1 MSNSSGGISC
11 AIGCWLVG
19 AVLGLVAFVM
29 LMLFGEYTFIQA
41 VFMGGIVF
49 FIAGAALSWLMC
61 RPLPALGEIDA
72 SRAGQAPTAGGIETA
87 TPAVAAKPTATAAAA
102 ATATTVS
109 EPVAETPAPKPAA
122 KPKAAPKKPAAKK
135 SAPKRAAAKAD
146 APTVKPP
153 ADAKKKAAKPVSASG
168 KPELL
173 KKARAG
179 GPDDL
184 KQIKGVGP
192 KLEGLLHSMGVFH
205 FDQIGSW
212 RKKEV
217 EWVDENLE
225 GFKGRVSRDEW
236 VKQAKV
242 LAKGGQTEFS
252 KKVKKGGVY

>member
-11 AIGCWLVG
+11 AIGCWLIG
-19 AVLGLVAFVM
+19 AVFGLIAFVM

-41 VFMGGIVF
+41 VFMGAIVF
-49 FIAGAALSWLMC
+49 FIAGATLSWLMC
-61 RPLPALGEIDA
+61 RPLPALGDIDA
-72 SRAGQAPTAGGIETA
+72 NRSGQAPTSGGIETA
-87 TPAVAAKPTATAAAA
+87 TPAIAAKSTATIKTVAD
-102 ATATTVS
+102 ATVLS
-109 EPVAETPAPKPAA
+109 EPATKRPAPKP
-122 KPKAAPKKPAAKK
+122 
-135 SAPKRAAAKAD
+135 
-146 APTVKPP
+146 
-153 ADAKKKAAKPVSASG
+153 DAKKKAAKPVSASG

-173 KKARAG
+173 KKARSG

-205 FDQIGSW
+205 LDQIRSW

-242 LAKGGQTEFS
+242 LTKGE
-252 KKVKKGGVY
+252 